1 MGRCVLTLRPII
13 QADRQVLWQ
22 IYASTRLEELA
33 QTDWSAE
40 QKHNFIEQQ
49 FNAQHL
55 YYTQHYN
62 PARFCVIELN
72 GQIIGRLYV
81 DEWAEE
87 IRIVDLALLPEFRN
101 HGYGTQLLKAVLAEG
116 QAKYKPVSIHVEQF
130 NPAQNLYARLGFR
143 PVDTHGVYLLLR
155 TNPHA

>member
-1 MGRCVLTLRPII
+1 MGRYVLTLRPII

-22 IYASTRLEELA
+22 IYASTRAAELA

-40 QKHNFIEQQ
+40 QKNSFIEQQ
-49 FNAQHL
+49 FTAQHL

-72 GQIIGRLYV
+72 SQVIGRLYV

-116 QAKYKPVSIHVEQF
+116 QAKHKPVSIHVEQF

-143 PVDTHGVYLLLR
+143 PVETHGVYLLLR
-155 TNPHA
+155 TNSHV